1 MSAAEN
7 RLPQSDEVRRAVED
21 EIERLLS
28 ILDAMDGDPDLEDTD
43 REDDYASIDHPG
55 FIWGGSEDGGPAHKG
70 VRWFS
75 GLPLDS

>member
-7 RLPQSDEVRRAVED
+7 RLPQSGEVRRAVED

-43 REDDYASIDHPG
+43 RE
-55 FIWGGSEDGGPAHKG
+55 
-70 VRWFS
+70 
-75 GLPLDS
+75 GLPLAS